1 MAGGNGSGYLF
12 LVSLSHGD
20 TGTLNR
26 QQLLGSMPK
35 MLDGLEQGDA
45 ITIRLIDQA
54 MFAQLIAKL
63 LAADANGSDVS

>member
-1 MAGGNGSGYLF
+1 VAAGNGSGYLF
-12 LVSLSHGD
+12 LVTLSHGD

-54 MFAQLIAKL
+54 MFAQLIQQL
-63 LAADANGSDVS
+63 LAHDVNGAPAS

>member
-1 MAGGNGSGYLF
+1 
-12 LVSLSHGD
+12 
-20 TGTLNR
+20 
-26 QQLLGSMPK
+26 